1 MGVFGSIAGAVGSA
15 AWSVAKGAGKI
26 GWAGTKLAGKAA
38 LKGMDYAAKGA
49 FKVGVKAAKGA
60 AYIAKDA
67 YNARNARDAR
77 NMIGVEIHTV
87 GAMAKGMGDWQRSKD
102 VYNKATGELTHH
114 DGRFKLGKFGVAAFG
129 VPAVVSAAVDG
140 SQQYM
145 QERVGANDG
154 QVVTATPV
162 VAAKKYS
169 TDNCG
174 ATGDLVFA
182 LHNNRHG

>member
-1 MGVFGSIAGAVGSA
+1 MGVIGWTAGKVGSA
-15 AWSVAKGAGKI
+15 LWGVAKGVGKI
-26 GWAGTKLAGKAA
+26 GWAGTKLVGKAA
-38 LKGMDYAAKGA
+38 LKGMDYAAEGA
-49 FKVGVKAAKGA
+49 FKVGAKAVKGA

-67 YNARNARDAR
+67 YSARNVRNARNMA
-77 NMIGVEIHTV
+77 GVEIHTA

-102 VYNKATGELTHH
+102 VYNKVTGELTHH

-129 VPAVVSAAVDG
+129 VPAAVSGTVDAG
-140 SQQYM
+140 QQYM
-145 QERVGANDG
+145 QERVGASDG